1 MKTSLSLFC
10 IVFLLATPALAL
22 DLGAAAP
29 AIEATTLDDA
39 GLTINNYDERPGTA
53 IVFMS
58 ARCPA
63 TAEAIVTI
71 VEVHQRYRLQE
82 VLFVGLVSNNVE
94 PGEEIR
100 DFCQANGVIFPV
112 YRDLSGKAAENFG
125 ATVTPEVFLLD
136 GKGKLVYHGGI
147 GVEHGVAALD
157 SAITQLL
164 AGDAVDAASAAP
176 RGTPVGQPGPARIHE
191 DRYGAPAFSS
201 ELIFERIPDTP
212 AHHCSTIIQ
221 AANGDL
227 LCLWYG
233 GSYESADDQILFLVR
248 RKAGQRS
255 WSQPERLIEDKE
267 PPLQPPGNAI
277 IFRDGR
283 DRIWVLWGRMEQS
296 RPMRRGTGWGQ
307 CRLFYRISED
317 NGYTWSGDTEFPDG
331 YGLLPRNLPVTLADG
346 ELLIPLS
353 GRDGESHGGGVF
365 LKSADGGTTWQRSNY
380 VGGSQPTVV
389 QRNDGSLLAF
399 MRAEPWILKSESTDG
414 GRTWTEALPT
424 AFPCPGSGI
433 AMTRL
438 ASGRIVLVYNDSVD
452 ERSPLSVAW
461 STDEGATWAEP
472 LKLEANPG
480 EYSYPC
486 VTQSEDGKI
495 HATYTF
501 RRSSI
506 KHVEFNEDWM
516 DHLKRPN

>member
-1 MKTSLSLFC
+1 MKTSLALIAFC
-10 IVFLLATPALAL
+10 LTTTAMAL

-29 AIEATTLDDA
+29 AIEATTLDD
-39 GLTINNYDERPGTA
+39 GVMTIDNYGERPGTA

-58 ARCPA
+58 SRCPV
-63 TAEAIVTI
+63 TAEAIDTI

-82 VLFVGLVSNNVE
+82 VLFVGIVSNDVE
-94 PGEEIR
+94 QGEEIR

-125 ATVTPEVFLLD
+125 AAVTPEVFLLD
-136 GKGKLVYHGGI
+136 GKGNLVYHGGI
-147 GVEHGVAALD
+147 GAGYGVAALN
-157 SAITQLL
+157 SAIADLL
-164 AGDAVDAASAAP
+164 TGEPVDAKPAVP
-176 RGTPVGQPGPARIHE
+176 RGTPIDQPGPARKHE
-191 DRYGAPAFSS
+191 DRFGAPAFSS
-201 ELIFERIPDTP
+201 ELIFEKIPDAP

-233 GSYESADDQILFLVR
+233 GSYESDDDQTLFLAR

-255 WSQPERLIEDKE
+255 WGQPERLIEDKL

-331 YGLLPRNLPVTLADG
+331 FGLLPRNLPITLDDG
-346 ELLIPLS
+346 ALLIPLS
-353 GRDGESHGGGVF
+353 GRDGDSHGGGVF
-365 LKSADGGTTWQRSNY
+365 LKTTDGGTTWQHSNY

-399 MRAEPWILKSESTDG
+399 MRTEPRILMSQSTDDG
-414 GRTWTEALPT
+414 LTWTEARPT

-433 AMTRL
+433 TMTRL
-438 ASGRIVLVYNDSVD
+438 VSGRIVLVYNDSVD

-461 STDEGATWAEP
+461 STDDGGTWAEP

-486 VTQSEDGKI
+486 VTQSQDGNI
-495 HATYTF
+495 HVSYTF

-506 KHVEFNEDWM
+506 KHVEFNEDWL
-516 DHLKRPN
+516 DQLKRPN